1 MTLWNPLNVFSGKSS
16 TDEGHPVEGTAASY
30 DPSRV
35 GDPVGSPLG
44 APAIGY
50 GDTRVGTS
58 VAGPSDPHRN
68 PIGFAPPL
76 SDVPDTPARFR
87 TEISFRRHHE
97 LPRASA
103 MPLPPDEDARTAW
116 QSPELDTPSTEE
128 AEVHE
133 AHETEHETR
142 TPFFRREIS
151 FRRKKSDGVSPEAE
165 VVDVWPSVDEPDG
178 DAVADVDSDA
188 EVETA
193 EVEHLAVRHEDGAE
207 NAPVEDAP
215 GEDAPVEDVPSLDA
229 VHEVDSHDDVA
240 DAADETEAFA
250 EPVAK

>member
-35 GDPVGSPLG
+35 GDPLGSPVG

-50 GDTRVGTS
+50 GDTRVGTG
-58 VAGPSDPHRN
+58 VGGPSDPHRN

-103 MPLPPDEDARTAW
+103 MPLPPDEDARPAW
-116 QSPELDTPSTEE
+116 QSPELDAPSTEE

-178 DAVADVDSDA
+178 DAVADVDPDA

-193 EVEHLAVRHEDGAE
+193 DVEHLAVRHEE
-207 NAPVEDAP
+207 APSEDAP
-215 GEDAPVEDVPSLDA
+215 SVEA

-240 DAADETEAFA
+240 DAADETQAVEIA
-250 EPVAK
+250 EPVA